1 MMGRKKTQTH
11 RSIQK
16 KMVVV
21 AAEKNT
27 DLLHLAVAEEVAVV
41 VAVEVEVEVEVV
53 VEVEV
58 EVEVVVEVEEGA
70 EETAGRIFQ
79 WVSVSFPRN
88 ILD

>member
-27 DLLHLAVAEEVAVV
+27 DLLHLAVAVEVAVV
-41 VAVEVEVEVEVV
+41 VA

>member
-41 VAVEVEVEVEVV
+41 VAVEVEVEVV
-53 VEVEV
+53 VEV